1 MEIVTARFRNPLQGP
16 ADSADSNPGPLTAA
30 GRASA
35 PAATEAGRQ
44 VYRTTAAPL
53 TMPATRSRPE
63 RASWPSNGRQNML
76 GLRVEGGRISKTS
89 SASSA
94 SKGGLSIEDLQ
105 AAYHMPRETAASKLG
120 IGCTYLKKICRGHG
134 IKRWPS
140 RKLSALA
147 KHVSELTKLIEEGI
161 DQQDLLAEMHAAIVD
176 AQDTT
181 EKIYADANHPISR
194 DLYRELHTFRKQ
206 SGKSD

>member
-89 SASSA
+89 SAS
-94 SKGGLSIEDLQ
+94 KGGGYGGLFSGI
-105 AAYHMPRETAASKLG
+105 SKYFG
-120 IGCTYLKKICRGHG
+120 
-134 IKRWPS
+134 
-140 RKLSALA
+140 
-147 KHVSELTKLIEEGI
+147 
-161 DQQDLLAEMHAAIVD
+161 
-176 AQDTT
+176 
-181 EKIYADANHPISR
+181 
-194 DLYRELHTFRKQ
+194 
-206 SGKSD
+206 

>member
-16 ADSADSNPGPLTAA
+16 ADSNPGPAQVLTAA

-76 GLRVEGGRISKTS
+76 GLRVDGGRISKT
-89 SASSA
+89 SSA

-161 DQQDLLAEMHAAIVD
+161 SQQDLLAEMHAAIVD

>member
-1 MEIVTARFRNPLQGP
+1 MEIVSARFRNPLQGP
-16 ADSADSNPGPLTAA
+16 ADSNPGPDQVPTAA

-76 GLRVEGGRISKTS
+76 GLRVEGGRISKT
-89 SASSA
+89 SSA